1 MKDKKDKF
9 TPCSAIRE
17 KCIDCCGGQ
26 MVEVRECKIKDCS
39 LWGFRMG
46 KNPNR
51 TGKGG
56 RKDWIKG
63 K

>member
-1 MKDKKDKF
+1 M
-9 TPCSAIRE
+9 A
-17 KCIDCCGGQ
+17 
-26 MVEVRECKIKDCS
+26 EVRECKMEDCS

-56 RKDWIKG
+56 RKDWNCEKVNVLKYRTVAFSFHRG
-63 K
+63 RDYLNDER